1 MSPLSNEER
10 QKRFRDLT
18 KKERQLKVDAF
29 DLLLAA
35 IESQQSVPIDLLD
48 GRTLK
53 VTASNGEARVQ
64 IVANAKMQSAI
75 ARARFR
81 LLYEV

>member
-1 MSPLSNEER
+1 MSPLSNAER